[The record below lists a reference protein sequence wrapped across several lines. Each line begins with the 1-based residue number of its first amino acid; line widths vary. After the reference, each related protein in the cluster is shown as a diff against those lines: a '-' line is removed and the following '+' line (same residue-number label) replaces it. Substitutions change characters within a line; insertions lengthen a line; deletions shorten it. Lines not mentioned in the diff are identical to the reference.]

1 MVAPRLAYVAGLF
14 ATSIVTAPIRVGGEP
29 PAYGAI
35 IDPWLKE
42 YTQVLRITKDDIM
55 VARLF
60 KGEINAYT
68 PDGNEIPLDDG
79 MRKQLAAAFP
89 EGADQPRVTEAYWDE
104 KTRHHSAS
112 ARRDP
117 ACPVNGENHVET
129 AAVKVLQALAPPLRG
144 TALNVGGLYGGKGG
158 WDPDKADDPTVELL
172 RAAPA
177 TRVLC
182 YNCEGA
188 SGVTRLGADGA
199 AKLEHKEVDLLSSE
213 LPLPAAFHDLDW
225 LRLDFVPGGQSCQVL
240 RKLFRAGARPR
251 LVVMM
256 VLSQVP
262 PPFRLVPLIS
272 GEGHPPALISCSLA
286 AASAELAPHGLS
298 LLRLSGPYALFVD
311 RSAWP
316 EPLPISDLDCY
327 REASVWGYED
337 LPLPFV
343 REWTFSPVAEALP
356 RIWSN
361 ISELYLAAGRP
372 GAPFSL
378 GL

>member
-1 MVAPRLAYVAGLF
+1 MVAPGFASVVALAAAIF
-14 ATSIVTAPIRVGGEP
+14 ATVPAKVEEP
-29 PAYGAI
+29 PSYGSI

-42 YTQVLRITKDDIM
+42 YTQALRLTKDDM
-55 VARLF
+55 MLARLHR
-60 KGEINAYT
+60 GEVSAFT
-68 PDGNEIPLDDG
+68 QDGNEVNLDDG
-79 MRKQLAAAFP
+79 QRRQLLAAFP
-89 EGADQPRVTEAYWDE
+89 EGADQPHVADAVWNE
-104 KTRHHSAS
+104 KTKHFSAS

-117 ACPVNGENHVET
+117 ACPVNTENHLEV
-129 AAVKVLQALAPPLRG
+129 AAVQVLQALTMPLRG
-144 TALNVGGLYGGKGG
+144 AAVNVGGLYGGRDGAE
-158 WDPDKADDPTVELL
+158 PDKADDPTVELL

-188 SGVTRLGADGA
+188 SRVTRLGADGA
-199 AKLEHKEVDLLSSE
+199 VKLEHHEVNLLSAE
-213 LPLPAAFHDLDW
+213 VPLPAAFHDLDW
-225 LRLDFVPGGQSCQVL
+225 LRLDFVPGGQSCQLL
-240 RKLFRAGARPR
+240 RNLLRSGARPR
-251 LVVMM
+251 LVIMM

-262 PPFRLVPLIS
+262 PPFRFVPLVS
-272 GEGHPPALISCSLA
+272 GEGHPKPLISCSLSA
-286 AASAELAPHGLS
+286 AAAELAPYGLS
-298 LLRLSGPYALFVD
+298 LLRLTGPYALFVE

-343 REWTFSPVAEALP
+343 REWIFTPVAEALP

-361 ISELYLAAGRP
+361 LTDLYAATGHP
-372 GAPFSL
+372 GAPLSF